1 MSSSRG
7 GETGVTSGGDGLKS
21 DGTDEDN
28 GYVYMENGAI
38 EIVSAE
44 DGVQAESDALISGGS
59 IDVISGGGSDFTVGE
74 DESAKGIKAGVRL
87 IIDGGSVSIDSAEDG
102 LRSGERIVINGG
114 GRLIACSD
122 DGIQSDFTIG
132 MNGGT
137 TDITKC
143 TEGIES
149 PLISIAGG
157 ETRIESSDDGL
168 NAAKSDA
175 NYLYISGGYV
185 YVNAYG
191 DAIDANG
198 SILMTGGTVIVNGPS
213 LEGDAAIDYDDMFGI
228 TGGFLLAVGS
238 PGMAQGPDKSST
250 QYSVIVRLSMPV
262 PAGTFINMRTSE
274 GEDLFTF
281 LPTKSYASTVFSSP
295 DLEKGAVC
303 TLYYGGSATGDETD
317 GLYEGGAYTP
327 GTVAAAFAISEIVTI
342 ININ

>member
-1 MSSSRG
+1 
-7 GETGVTSGGDGLKS
+7 
-21 DGTDEDN
+21 
-28 GYVYMENGAI
+28 
-38 EIVSAE
+38 
-44 DGVQAESDALISGGS
+44 
-59 IDVISGGGSDFTVGE
+59 
-74 DESAKGIKAGVRL
+74 
-87 IIDGGSVSIDSAEDG
+87 
-102 LRSGERIVINGG
+102 
-114 GRLIACSD
+114 
-122 DGIQSDFTIG
+122 

-137 TDITKC
+137 TEITKC
-143 TEGIES
+143 IEGVES

-157 ETRIESSDDGL
+157 EIRIESSDDGL

-213 LEGDAAIDYDDMFGI
+213 LEGDAAIDYDETFGI

-250 QYSVIVRLSMPV
+250 QYSVIVRLGMPV
-262 PAGTFINMRTSE
+262 PAGTLINMRTSE

-281 LPTKSYASTVFSSP
+281 APTKSYASTVFSSP

-303 TLYYGGSATGDETD
+303 TLYYGGVATGDETD

-327 GTVAAAFAISEIVTI
+327 GTVAAVFVISEIVTI
-342 ININ
+342 INVD